1 MVKILTQKMLKNLL
15 NIFKFFKR
23 SKVNLLPSEFADTE
37 KIARSVFSP
46 VNVTK
51 SEKLRTNTFKSPAN
65 IDEVSINRLDYTNA
79 NHLKKLSK
87 NIENPPRRSYFGFAM
102 LLKSEI
108 YNCNAELK
116 YSPILEPKDKINPF
130 HSDIKVGY
138 IKEKGKEFPAEINYK
153 IDKLITACRFYKD
166 PNPSTDNWT
175 GKELL

>member
-1 MVKILTQKMLKNLL
+1 MLKDLV
-15 NIFKFFKR
+15 NIFKFFKKT
-23 SKVNLLPSEFADTE
+23 KVKLLPIEFADTE

-51 SEKLRTNTFKSPAN
+51 SDKLRTNTFKSPAN
-65 IDEVSINRLDYTNA
+65 KDEVSVNRLYYTNA
-79 NHLKKLSK
+79 SHLKKLSK
-87 NIENPPRRSYFGFAM
+87 EIENPPQRNYFGFAI
-102 LLKSEI
+102 LSKFEI
-108 YNCNAELK
+108 SKCNTEVV
-116 YSPILEPKDKINPF
+116 YSPVLEPKDKINPF

-166 PNPSTDNWT
+166 PNPSIDNWT